1 VEGNVEEKPA
11 TGSAGNA
18 PAEAP
23 GWIGYEEFAKVE
35 LKVGLVQSVEKVQG
49 ADKLLKMTVDTGD
62 PEPRTIVAGIA
73 QAYPDPQSLAGKRIV
88 VVTNLAPRVLRGI
101 LSRGMLLAAG
111 EPPNLSVVTV
121 GDTIRPGTPV
131 R

>member
-1 VEGNVEEKPA
+1 MEGKPA
-11 TGSAGNA
+11 TGSGAQA
-18 PAEAP
+18 PAEAA
-23 GWIGYEEFAKVE
+23 GVIQYEEFAKVE

-49 ADKLLKMTVDTGD
+49 ADRLLKMTVDTGE
-62 PEPRTIVAGIA
+62 PEQRTIVAGIA
-73 QAYPDPQSLAGKRIV
+73 QAYPDPQALAGKRIV

-101 LSRGMLLAAG
+101 ASRGMLLAAG

-121 GDTIRPGTPV
+121 GDTIPPGTRV

>member
-1 VEGNVEEKPA
+1 MAETTSREGS
-11 TGSAGNA
+11 GQA
-18 PAEAP
+18 PPQACAL
-23 GWIGYEEFAKVE
+23 ITYDEFAKIE
-35 LKVGLVQSVEKVQG
+35 LKVGLVQAVEKVQG

-73 QAYPDPQSLAGKRIV
+73 QAYPDPQALAGKRIV

-101 LSRGMLLAAG
+101 TSQGMLLAA
-111 EPPNLSVVTV
+111 NHSVITV
-121 GDTIRPGTPV
+121 DETVPPGTQV

>member
-1 VEGNVEEKPA
+1 MEETPSK
-11 TGSAGNA
+11 GSAGQA
-18 PAEAP
+18 PSP
-23 GWIGYEEFAKVE
+23 GSGGIGYEEFAKVE

-49 ADKLLKMTVDTGD
+49 ADKLLRMTVDTGD

-73 QAYPDPQSLAGKRIV
+73 QAYPDPQVLAGKRIV

-101 LSRGMLLAAG
+101 TSRGMLLAAG
-111 EPPNLSVVTV
+111 DPSDLSVVTV
-121 GDTIRPGTPV
+121 EKTIPPGTPV

>member
-1 VEGNVEEKPA
+1 MEERPSG
-11 TGSAGNA
+11 GSAM
-18 PAEAP
+18 PVPSP
-23 GWIGYEEFAKVE
+23 GTGEIGYEEFAKVE

-73 QAYPDPQSLAGKRIV
+73 QAYPDPQTLTGKRIV

-101 LSRGMLLAAG
+101 TSRGMLLAAG
-111 EPPNLSVVTV
+111 DPPNLSVVTV
-121 GDTIRPGTPV
+121 GDAIHPGTPV

>member
-1 VEGNVEEKPA
+1 VEGKP
-11 TGSAGNA
+11 TGGGAGQPQGQG
-18 PAEAP
+18 PAA
-23 GWIGYEEFAKVE
+23 GTIGFDEFAKVE
-35 LKVGLVQSVEKVQG
+35 MKVGLVQAVEKVQG
-49 ADKLLKMTVDTGD
+49 ADRLLRMTVDTGE

-73 QAYPDPQSLAGKRIV
+73 QAYPDPQALAGKRIV

-101 LSRGMLLAAG
+101 ASRGMLLAAG

-121 GDTIRPGTPV
+121 EGPIPPGTPV

>member
-1 VEGNVEEKPA
+1 MEEKPA

-18 PAEAP
+18 SAEAP
-23 GWIGYEEFAKVE
+23 GVIGFEEFAKVE
-35 LKVGLVQSVEKVQG
+35 LKVGLVQAVEKVQG

-88 VVTNLAPRVLRGI
+88 V
-101 LSRGMLLAAG
+101 
-111 EPPNLSVVTV
+111 
-121 GDTIRPGTPV
+121 
-131 R
+131 

>member
-1 VEGNVEEKPA
+1 MEEKPA
-11 TGSAGNA
+11 TGGTGHASAHG
-18 PAEAP
+18 P
-23 GWIGYEEFAKVE
+23 GVIGYEEFAKVE
-35 LKVGLVQSVEKVQG
+35 LKVGLVLSVEKVQG
-49 ADKLLKMTVDTGD
+49 ADKLLRMNVDTGE

-73 QAYPDPQSLAGKRIV
+73 KAYPDPQVLAGKRIV

-101 LSRGMLLAAG
+101 TSRGMLLAAG

-121 GDTIRPGTPV
+121 GETIHPGTPV

>member
-1 VEGNVEEKPA
+1 MEEKPA

-23 GWIGYEEFAKVE
+23 GVIGFEEFAKVE

-88 VVTNLAPRVLRGI
+88 VVTNLAPRILRGI
-101 LSRGMLLAAG
+101 ASRGMLLAAG

-121 GDTIRPGTPV
+121 GDTIPPGTRV

>member
-1 VEGNVEEKPA
+1 MADTTSREGSGQAQPPA
-11 TGSAGNA
+11 AGV
-18 PAEAP
+18 
-23 GWIGYEEFAKVE
+23 ITYDDFAKVE
-35 LKVGLVQSVEKVQG
+35 LTVGLVQAVEKVQG

-73 QAYPDPQSLAGKRIV
+73 QAYPDPQLLAGTRIV

-101 LSRGMLLAAG
+101 TSQGMLLAAD
-111 EPPNLSVVTV
+111 LFVVTAAATV
-121 GDTIRPGTPV
+121 APGTRV